1 MKLGKYTKIQEKKR
15 TLLTRAQR
23 LNICFIWN
31 DDFLFI
37 LKIDKN
43 FNFKKLIEI
52 ASVNCWVLL
61 SVLVKWFNK
70 ESSIYYVRKIFQ
82 KLTFFPRNT

>member
-31 DDFLFI
+31 DDFLFT

-52 ASVNCWVLL
+52 ASVNFWVLL